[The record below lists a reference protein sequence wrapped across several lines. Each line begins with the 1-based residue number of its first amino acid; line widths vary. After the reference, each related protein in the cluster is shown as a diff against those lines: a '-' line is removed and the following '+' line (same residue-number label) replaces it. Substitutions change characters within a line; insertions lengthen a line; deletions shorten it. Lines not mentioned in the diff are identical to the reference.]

1 MNKKQFK
8 PLSRTLVIRVLLFS
22 SIFTAVLTSFSFYFD
37 YSRRM
42 NQMYSL
48 FHKIEGSFAK
58 SIAHSLYQ
66 FDEESVKKTA
76 VGILTIPEISEIKI
90 LTREENIYLEMSK
103 ETKEGDFLKISEIIS
118 KNFFRNSI
126 KREKVLYEAKN
137 PVGTLTYMASLVT
150 IYAQLLERLFIFF
163 ISQAAKT
170 FAVST
175 FILLI
180 CRNLFTRQLS
190 ILSES
195 IRKIH
200 EQGTTNLF
208 PPKKNNMSY
217 TEIDIL
223 EDSISNFYQ
232 EARIKDKD
240 QKILYSTSEKVLGM
254 IRSQE
259 ISDFATE
266 LILSISGLDHCHF
279 YMKEKSNLILCASR
293 YKDLNSSPNRN
304 ILQSITSEEQRRYEQ
319 MQESDFSDKERMVSL
334 PIHRGDS
341 LFGIFLGIGMPEIT
355 DSMLNKKDFWLT
367 LSRIFAMALI
377 QSELYE
383 NLEKRVEDRTKEVT
397 EKTQELEKAHAH
409 IIQSEKMASLGKIVA
424 GVAHE
429 LNTPIGA
436 ALTESTN
443 LDFRVNTI
451 FAKFSDN
458 KLSKSNLNAF
468 LEDTGDG
475 LKNIVFSLTRAA
487 DIVRDFKQISVDQST
502 NNRREIELGE
512 YLKQIMKTF
521 ESKISRKMVSLE
533 YGKIS
538 DIVTMIE
545 PGVVAQ
551 IMTNLTM
558 NSLIHGFDNQGPG
571 RLAIELIEED
581 DDILISFSDN
591 GKGIEEADIAKIF
604 DPFFTTKFGQGG
616 SGLGLNVVFN
626 LVNSKL
632 HGSIECKSE
641 LGSGTT
647 FFVRF
652 PIERGKA

>member
-1 MNKKQFK
+1 
-8 PLSRTLVIRVLLFS
+8 
-22 SIFTAVLTSFSFYFD
+22 
-37 YSRRM
+37 
-42 NQMYSL
+42 
-48 FHKIEGSFAK
+48 
-58 SIAHSLYQ
+58 
-66 FDEESVKKTA
+66 
-76 VGILTIPEISEIKI
+76 
-90 LTREENIYLEMSK
+90 
-103 ETKEGDFLKISEIIS
+103 
-118 KNFFRNSI
+118 
-126 KREKVLYEAKN
+126 
-137 PVGTLTYMASLVT
+137 
-150 IYAQLLERLFIFF
+150 
-163 ISQAAKT
+163 
-170 FAVST
+170 
-175 FILLI
+175 
-180 CRNLFTRQLS
+180 
-190 ILSES
+190 
-195 IRKIH
+195 
-200 EQGTTNLF
+200 
-208 PPKKNNMSY
+208 
-217 TEIDIL
+217 
-223 EDSISNFYQ
+223 
-232 EARIKDKD
+232 
-240 QKILYSTSEKVLGM
+240 
-254 IRSQE
+254 
-259 ISDFATE
+259 
-266 LILSISGLDHCHF
+266 
-279 YMKEKSNLILCASR
+279 
-293 YKDLNSSPNRN
+293 
-304 ILQSITSEEQRRYEQ
+304 